1 MRSLFK
7 HDPAKPFQ
15 LVKFLSWSSLILILV
30 SSMFLVAVLGN
41 YAKRTVLQKDEEF
54 ALLLAENL
62 NHQIYQRFTLPTVL
76 GFGRIRLRDEAQYER
91 LDQVVQSTIHGFKV
105 LQVRVLD
112 LQGQISYSTDQDE
125 LGQEAGSNSVQLA
138 IQEGERSFDVL
149 DRRESKWAFWRFSLP
164 EESYV
169 LRTTFPLRTERSLG
183 TKHQEPIV
191 GVLQLTQDVTRDYET
206 IAYFQ
211 LLIAVVVLC
220 SSGILFL
227 LLYMIILRAD
237 RILGERFQ
245 EKERLERKLHQNEK
259 LASMGRMLASISH
272 EIRNPL
278 GVIQSSA
285 ELLSKRA
292 GKQEGSTQK
301 LAKAIYEEAQRLSRT
316 VNDFLDYARP
326 KQPRLQ
332 DINLSGVLQQCLGF
346 FESELQKKD
355 IDVDWSLPQ
364 EVLVKGDNDLLYRA
378 FYNLLANALQAIPES
393 GGKLSL
399 SWLEEERQLVIK
411 DSGPGFDPALQD
423 RYLEPFY
430 TTKDSGTGLGLAI
443 VQNILQNHGASL
455 HLGTASEGGGQV
467 VITFQ
472 KQKN

>member
-1 MRSLFK
+1 LVRSLFK

-15 LVKFLSWSSLILILV
+15 LVKFLSWSSLILILA

-41 YAKRTVLQKDEEF
+41 YAKRTVLQKDQEF

-76 GFGRIRLRDEAQYER
+76 GFGRVRLRDEAQYER

-112 LQGQISYSTDQDE
+112 LQGKISYSTEQE
-125 LGQEAGSNSVQLA
+125 EVGLEAGSKSVQKA
-138 IQEGERSFDVL
+138 IQEGKRSFDVL
-149 DRRESKWAFWRFSLP
+149 DRRDSKWAFWKFSLP

-183 TKHQEPIV
+183 AKHQEPIV
-191 GVLQLTQDVTRDYET
+191 GILQFSQDVTRDYET

-227 LLYMIILRAD
+227 MLYMIILRAD

-245 EKERLERKLHQNEK
+245 EKERLERRLHQNEK

-292 GKQEGSTQK
+292 GKEEGSTQR

-332 DINLSGVLQQCLGF
+332 SINLSGLLQQCLVF

-355 IDVDWSLPQ
+355 IQVDWNLP
-364 EVLVKGDNDLLYRA
+364 EEILVQGDSDLLYRA
-378 FYNLLANALQAIPES
+378 FYNLLANALQAMPES
-393 GGKLSL
+393 GGRLLL
-399 SWLEEERQLVIK
+399 SWQEEKDQLIIQ
-411 DSGPGFDPALQD
+411 DAGPGFDSALQEK
-423 RYLEPFY
+423 YLEPFY

-455 HLGTASEGGGQV
+455 DLGTAPEGGGQV
-467 VITFQ
+467 LITF
-472 KQKN
+472 KQE

>member
-1 MRSLFK
+1 MVFSLFK
-7 HDPAKPFQ
+7 PEPARPFQ
-15 LVKFLSWSSLILILV
+15 LVKFLSWSSLILILA

-112 LQGQISYSTDQDE
+112 LQGKISYSTDQDE
-125 LGQEAGSNSVQLA
+125 LGEEAGSASVQEA
-138 IQEGERSFDVL
+138 TQEGQRSFDVL

-164 EESYV
+164 DESYV

-191 GVLQLTQDVTRDYET
+191 GILQFTQDVTRDYET

-245 EKERLERKLHQNEK
+245 EKERLERRLHQNEK

-292 GKQEGSTQK
+292 GKQEGTTQK
-301 LAKAIYEEAQRLSRT
+301 LAKAIFEEAQRLSRT

-332 DINLSGVLQQCLGF
+332 NINLSGLLQQCLGF
-346 FESELQKKD
+346 FDAELQKKGVQ
-355 IDVDWSLPQ
+355 VDWDVPEEVSLQ
-364 EVLVKGDNDLLYRA
+364 GDSDLLYRA
-378 FYNLLANALQAIPES
+378 FYNLLANALQATPES
-393 GGKLSL
+393 GGRLKI
-399 SWLEEERQLVIK
+399 SWRQEQRQLVIR
-411 DSGPGFDPALQD
+411 DAGPGFDPSLQD

-455 HLGTASEGGGQV
+455 ELGTSAQGGGEV
-467 VITFQ
+467 VITF
-472 KQKN
+472 KSEN

>member
-1 MRSLFK
+1 MRSLLK

-15 LVKFLSWSSLILILV
+15 LVKFLSWSSLILILA

-76 GFGRIRLRDEAQYER
+76 GFGRVRLRDDAQYER

-125 LGQEAGSNSVQLA
+125 LGQEAGSSSVQEA
-138 IQEGERSFDVL
+138 IKEGERSFDVL

-183 TKHQEPIV
+183 AKHQEPIV
-191 GVLQLTQDVTRDYET
+191 GILQFTQDVTRDYET

-211 LLIAVVVLC
+211 LLIVVVVLC

-245 EKERLERKLHQNEK
+245 EKEKLERRLHQNEK

-292 GKQEGSTQK
+292 GNQEGSTQK

-332 DINLSGVLQQCLGF
+332 DINLSGLLQQCLVF
-346 FESELQKKD
+346 FESELQKKGVQ
-355 IDVDWSLPQ
+355 VDWNLPD
-364 EVLVKGDNDLLYRA
+364 EVQVRGDSDLLYRA
-378 FYNLLANALQAIPES
+378 FFNLLANALQAMPES
-393 GGKLSL
+393 GGRLGVT
-399 SWLEEERQLVIK
+399 WQEEEKQLIIQ
-411 DSGPGFDPALQD
+411 DSGPGFDSTLQD
-423 RYLEPFY
+423 TYLEPFY

-455 HLGTASEGGGQV
+455 QLGTAPEGGGQV
-467 VITFQ
+467 VITF
-472 KQKN
+472 KGL